1 MDGIKSFLMVTVT
14 IPVWA
19 LIAIFIAG
27 VVADLVL
34 KAISWE
40 LSTDRKLAQIDH
52 EMEQDNK
59 SLF

>member
-1 MDGIKSFLMVTVT
+1 MDSIKAFLMVTVT
-14 IPVWA
+14 MPVWA

-27 VVADLVL
+27 LVADRVL
-34 KAISWE
+34 KAVAWE
-40 LSTDRKLAQIDH
+40 LDTNKKLAQIDH

>member
-1 MDGIKSFLMVTVT
+1 MDSIKAFLLTSVTV
-14 IPVWA
+14 PVWA
-19 LIAIFIAG
+19 IIAIFIAG

-40 LSTDRKLAQIDH
+40 LSTNRKLAQIDH